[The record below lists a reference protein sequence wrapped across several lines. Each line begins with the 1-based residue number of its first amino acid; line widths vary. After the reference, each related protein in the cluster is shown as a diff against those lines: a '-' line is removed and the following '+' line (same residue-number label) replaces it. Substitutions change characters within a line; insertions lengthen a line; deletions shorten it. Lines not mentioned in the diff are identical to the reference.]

1 MDMVDPELKAFVESE
16 IIPQYRNFGHSH
28 GVEHVTRV
36 IANSMELARFLM
48 PSQALDINM
57 VYAIAAYHDLGMSGP
72 REIHHITSGRILIE
86 DARLRRWFTEE
97 KMQIMKEAI
106 EDHRASSDHEP
117 RSIYGRIVAEA
128 DRDLDPQ
135 TVFTRAIEFGLEHY
149 PEYDKE
155 GQWQR
160 FLEHMDE
167 KYSSHGY
174 LKLWISGSPNEMKL
188 RQIWSTIDDRVKLR
202 SIFDAIYSRLRGS
215 KDSR

>member
-28 GVEHVTRV
+28 GVEHVMRV

-72 REIHHITSGRILIE
+72 REIHHITSGRVLIE
-86 DARLRRWFTEE
+86 DSRLRRWFTEE

-160 FLEHMDE
+160 FVEHMDE
-167 KYSSHGY
+167 KYSSRGY
-174 LKLWISGSPNEMKL
+174 LKLWIPGSPNERKL
-188 RQIWSTIDDRVKLR
+188 KQIWATIDDRGKLR
-202 SIFDAIYSRLRGS
+202 SIFDAIYSQLRGGL
-215 KDSR
+215 DSR